1 VAIFDHRQDLVP
13 KGRDLV
19 EKGGDLVRKGGDLV
33 RKGGDLVR
41 KGGDLVR
48 KGRDLVP
55 KGGDLVPKGGDLVR
69 KGRDLVEGRKMPS
82 QRLEWVKKR
91 SLGQKNPSGP
101 RFCPR
106 FHPNRPQRPR
116 QQARRVPPG
125 IRVGRKP
132 PRAPDGAT
140 PMPAAARGDARPTE
154 SGVRAI
160 GPLPG
165 YGRPSQPRI

>member
-1 VAIFDHRQDLVP
+1 MAIFDHRQDLVP

-41 KGGDLVR
+41 KGGDLV
-48 KGRDLVP
+48 P
-55 KGGDLVPKGGDLVR
+55 KGGDLV
-69 KGRDLVEGRKMPS
+69 EGREMPS
-82 QRLEWVKKR
+82 KRLEWVKKR
-91 SLGQKNPSGP
+91 SLGQKNPRGP

-106 FHPNRPQRPR
+106 FHPNDPQRPR
-116 QQARRVPPG
+116 RQARRVPPG